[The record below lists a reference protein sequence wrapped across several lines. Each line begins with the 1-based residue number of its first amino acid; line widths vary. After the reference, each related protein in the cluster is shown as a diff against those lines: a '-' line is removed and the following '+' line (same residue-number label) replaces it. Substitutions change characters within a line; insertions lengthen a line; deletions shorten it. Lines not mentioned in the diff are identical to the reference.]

1 MNTKNLRRNSR
12 KCMRYIVVL
21 FCKLLCVTCCSMKR
35 GRIRRLEPGKIGG
48 GRGTGGRSSKRVG
61 GGISPGE
68 TAQQCSIFCN
78 WIGVREPGMQ
88 GKEAGGLEPL
98 PSMFKYP
105 CVDFITGIYGK
116 TPKFILPRTVTR
128 GHQQGWTRQ
137 IWGTRKPDFRSDQI
151 CFAFVCV
158 HTLASTAGF
167 NVIFT
172 RDFNYPSFFVQVLSD
187 QHQFSQNF
195 HLRENALIFSQILPT
210 NSFEKCMEISLENF
224 CVDIVA

>member
-21 FCKLLCVTCCSMKR
+21 FSKLLCVTCCSMKR
-35 GRIRRLEPGKIGG
+35 GRIWRSEPGKIGG

-61 GGISPGE
+61 GRISPGE

-78 WIGVREPGMQ
+78 WIEVREPGMQ

-137 IWGTRKPDFRSDQI
+137 IWGTRKLILDLIRS
-151 CFAFVCV
+151 FLHLFVCTPLQAQPV
-158 HTLASTAGF
+158 SMWFWREISTILPFLSRFWVANISF
-167 NVIFT
+167 LKIFT
-172 RDFNYPSFFVQVLSD
+172 
-187 QHQFSQNF
+187 
-195 HLRENALIFSQILPT
+195 
-210 NSFEKCMEISLENF
+210 
-224 CVDIVA
+224 

>member
-48 GRGTGGRSSKRVG
+48 GRGTGGRSSKQVG

-78 WIGVREPGMQ
+78 WIEVREPGMQ

-105 CVDFITGIYGK
+105 CVDLITGIYGK

-137 IWGTRKPDFRSDQI
+137 IWGTRKLILDLIRSVLHL
-151 CFAFVCV
+151 FVCTPLQAQPV
-158 HTLASTAGF
+158 SMWLWREISTILPF
-167 NVIFT
+167 SFRFWVTNTSFLKIFT
-172 RDFNYPSFFVQVLSD
+172 
-187 QHQFSQNF
+187 
-195 HLRENALIFSQILPT
+195 
-210 NSFEKCMEISLENF
+210 
-224 CVDIVA
+224 